1 MKIFPSV
8 IVLVVLTYFALM
20 CSKGPGDEHDHEEH
34 THPSSAA
41 QEHEHPDESDTR
53 DEQQT
58 HDHEDDELA
67 EDEAYTNETLES
79 ADEQGDEHDHE
90 DEGFIT
96 VEGEWE
102 KLVGLETTVA
112 RIDTIERLVSVP
124 GQIVPDQNAV
134 AIVSPFIEG
143 SINCAFVNLGDRVN
157 IGDELVCLTSP
168 QIGILRAEYDK
179 AKAELEI
186 SRQNF
191 ERRQKLFKEN
201 IISERAFQEVELS
214 KNIAEVNYNYAMKKL
229 LAIGITEDELD
240 HPPTGHSNAIGS
252 TIHIHAP
259 IAGIITSRDA
269 SVGQKVDP
277 STRLYEIINLETVW
291 CEADIFEKDLTRV
304 KIGQK
309 VQINVSA
316 YPDQYFIGKIFY
328 IASTLNP
335 DTKTIKI
342 LIEIDNRSQKLKPGM
357 FADTHLVVGQKQDAL
372 VIPRIAVL
380 EDEQLHVVFVKE
392 PGGYHRHVV
401 QTGIVSDPFIEILD
415 GLAPGDIVVTKG
427 NYQLRSKQ
435 RMGGVDPH
443 AGHVH

>member
-1 MKIFPSV
+1 MKIFPSF
-8 IVLVVLTYFALM
+8 IVLVSLTYFALM
-20 CSKGPGDEHDHEEH
+20 CSKGPGDEHDHDDQA
-34 THPSSAA
+34 HPSSAT
-41 QEHEHPDESDTR
+41 QEHEHSSDNRTH
-53 DEQQT
+53 DKQQPIEHVEDAAHT
-58 HDHEDDELA
+58 LEGHEHTEPEHNHDHE
-67 EDEAYTNETLES
+67 
-79 ADEQGDEHDHE
+79 HDHAA
-90 DEGFIT
+90 EGFIT
-96 VEGEWE
+96 VEGDWE

-112 RIDTIERLVSVP
+112 RIDAIERLVTVP
-124 GQIVPDQNAV
+124 GQIVPNQNAV

-143 SINCAFVNLGDRVN
+143 SVNCAFVNLGDRVE

-168 QIGILRAEYDK
+168 QIGISRAEYDK

-186 SRQNF
+186 RRQNF

-201 IISERAFQEVELS
+201 IISERAFQEAELS

-259 IAGIITSRDA
+259 ISGVITSRDA

-309 VQINVSA
+309 VRINVSA

-342 LIEIDNRSQKLKPGM
+342 LIEIDNRSKKLKPGM
-357 FADTHLVVGQKQDAL
+357 FANTNLVVGQKQDAL
-372 VIPRIAVL
+372 VIPRNAVL

-415 GLAPGDIVVTKG
+415 GLAPGDIIVTKG

>member
-1 MKIFPSV
+1 MKILRSF
-8 IVLVVLTYFALM
+8 IVLLVLPYFVLM
-20 CSKGPGDEHDHEEH
+20 CSKGPGDEHDHDEH
-34 THPSSAA
+34 AHPSPAA
-41 QEHEHPDESDTR
+41 QEHEHPDESDTQ
-53 DEQQT
+53 DQQQT
-58 HDHEDDELA
+58 REHEDDEHA
-67 EDEAYTNETLES
+67 EDQALTHGTLES
-79 ADEQGDEHDHE
+79 ADEQEDEHDLE
-90 DEGFIT
+90 AEGFIT

-112 RIDTIERLVSVP
+112 NINAIERLVTVP

-143 SINCAFVNLGDRVN
+143 SVNCAFVNLGDRVN
-157 IGDELVCLTSP
+157 IGDELACLTSP

-186 SRQNF
+186 SLQNF

-201 IISERAFQEVELS
+201 IISERALQEAELS

-259 IAGIITSRDA
+259 ISGIITSRNV

-291 CEADIFEKDLTRV
+291 CEADIFEKDLTQV

-309 VQINVSA
+309 VRINVSA
-316 YPDQYFIGKIFY
+316 YANQYFIGKIFY

-342 LIEIDNRSQKLKPGM
+342 LIEIDNRSKKLKPGM
-357 FADTHLVVGQKQDAL
+357 FADTHLIVGQKQDAL
-372 VIPRIAVL
+372 VIPRDAVL
-380 EDEQLHVVFVKE
+380 EDEQLQVVFVKE
-392 PGGYHRHVV
+392 SGGYHRHVV
-401 QTGIVSDPFIEILD
+401 QTGIVSDPFIEILE